1 MFGKKEIVIV
11 ILSFLVSGCATSLKS
26 LNNNE
31 IYSNPEVIIDE
42 TLRSNLG
49 EYGFFIQKGKLDIKN
64 ENERT
69 RLIFT
74 VKHLPPDNYLISL
87 RSVTGIEAMRVKLS
101 KDTIVVNDRINRE
114 ILYGK
119 GEAFE
124 KIAGVPVDLLGIAF
138 GDLSGVNI
146 KLVENSEIR
155 NNNII
160 VYSNLRNISIIS
172 TINCNLRK
180 VKEAIVFTNPKEN
193 ELVIKYSDFK
203 RGNIIIPRTID
214 IKNGKG
220 DIRILIKIK
229 KIIVPWHGEIEFIP
243 GNGYM
248 MRSL

>member
-1 MFGKKEIVIV
+1 MFRKKKIIVI
-11 ILSFLVSGCATSLKS
+11 ILTFVVSSCATSLKS

-42 TLRSNLG
+42 TLRNNVSN
-49 EYGFFIQKGKLDIKN
+49 YGFFIQKGKLDIKN

-101 KDTIVVNDRINRE
+101 KDTIIVNDRINRE

-124 KIAGVPVDLLGIAF
+124 RIAGVPIDLLVLAF

-146 KLVENSEIR
+146 KFKVNNEIK
-155 NNNII
+155 NNTID
-160 VYSNLRNISIIS
+160 VYSNIKDINIIS
-172 TINCNLRK
+172 TINCNLKK
-180 VKEAIVFTNPKEN
+180 VKKATVFTNQQGN
-193 ELVIKYSDFK
+193 MLVVSYSDFK
-203 RGNIIIPRTID
+203 RGNTMVPGTID
-214 IKNGKG
+214 IKNEKG
-220 DIRILIKIK
+220 NIRILIKIK
-229 KIIVPWHGEIEFIP
+229 KIIIPWHGEIEFIP

>member
-1 MFGKKEIVIV
+1 LFRKKEIIV
-11 ILSFLVSGCATSLKS
+11 IILTFVVSSCVTSLKS

-42 TLRSNLG
+42 TLRNNVSN
-49 EYGFFIQKGKLDIKN
+49 YGFFIQKGKLDIKN

-101 KDTIVVNDRINRE
+101 KDTIIVNDRINRE

-124 KIAGVPVDLLGIAF
+124 RIAGVPIDLLVLAF

-146 KLVENSEIR
+146 KFKVNNEIK
-155 NNNII
+155 NNTID
-160 VYSNLRNISIIS
+160 VYSNIKDINIIS
-172 TINCNLRK
+172 TINCNLKK
-180 VKEAIVFTNPKEN
+180 VKKATVFTNQQGN
-193 ELVIKYSDFK
+193 MLVVNYSDFK
-203 RGNIIIPRTID
+203 RGNTMVPGTID
-214 IKNGKG
+214 ITNEKG
-220 DIRILIKIK
+220 NIRILIKIR
-229 KIIVPWHGEIEFIP
+229 KIIIPWHGEIEFIP